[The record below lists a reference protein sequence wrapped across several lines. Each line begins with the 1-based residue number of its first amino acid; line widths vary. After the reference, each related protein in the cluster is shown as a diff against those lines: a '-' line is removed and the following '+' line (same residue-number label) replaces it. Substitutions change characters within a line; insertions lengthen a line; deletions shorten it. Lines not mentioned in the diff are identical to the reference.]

1 MNRLTQLLV
10 LLLILQVALIVGL
23 NVTRTDLSVVS
34 DQSLLI
40 SGAIEGV
47 DLLTIDGPDGG
58 TVTLRKREV
67 TWIVPEDGDFPAD
80 QEKVE
85 AFLSRIRGLERGM
98 PVGTTPATLSRF
110 RVTESN
116 FERRITLGAKGE
128 VLAVFFLGTSPRAR
142 MTYARSR
149 DDTSVFEVQ
158 LAAYDAPAS
167 SEDWQDEMAVEVS
180 YPNIITVEVPGL
192 IKLVRN
198 RRPDAD
204 QDTSSGTQLEDK
216 VWDSPDLDPDEKI
229 HQQSADALARKI
241 SALRIIDVLGR
252 EVRPGFGLNP
262 PELTVIVET
271 TSNDKVTYEVGPIK
285 GEKDYVFKASTRPE
299 YFRLP
304 DYLAKSLLKA
314 AHRDSIVKKIKKTT
328 D

>member
-1 MNRLTQLLV
+1 MGRLVQLLV
-10 LLLILQVALIVGL
+10 LLLVLQIALIAGL
-23 NVTRTDLSVVS
+23 NVTRTDLSTVA
-34 DQSLLI
+34 DRSLLI
-40 SGAIEGV
+40 SAAIEEV
-47 DLLTIDGPDGG
+47 DLLTIEGPDGG
-58 TVTLRKREV
+58 TVSLRKHGA

-85 AFLSRIRGLERGM
+85 AFISRVSELERGM
-98 PVGTTPATLSRF
+98 PVGTTPAALSRF

-116 FERRITLGAKGE
+116 FERRITLGSKDD
-128 VLAVFFLGTSPRAR
+128 VLTVFFLGTSPRAR

-149 DDTSVFEVQ
+149 DDTSVYEVQ
-158 LAAYDAPAS
+158 LAAYDAPTG
-167 SEDWQDEMAVEVS
+167 SEDWQDEMAVEVP
-180 YPNIITVEVPGL
+180 YPDIVTLEIPGM
-192 IKLVRN
+192 IKLIRS

-204 QDTSSGTQLEDK
+204 QDTGNSTQLGDK
-216 VWDSPDLDPDEKI
+216 VWDSQDLDPDEKI

-262 PELTVIVET
+262 PELTVMVET
-271 TSNDKVTYEVGPIK
+271 TSHNKVTYEIGPIK

-314 AHRDSIVKKIKKTT
+314 AHRDSIVRKIKDTT